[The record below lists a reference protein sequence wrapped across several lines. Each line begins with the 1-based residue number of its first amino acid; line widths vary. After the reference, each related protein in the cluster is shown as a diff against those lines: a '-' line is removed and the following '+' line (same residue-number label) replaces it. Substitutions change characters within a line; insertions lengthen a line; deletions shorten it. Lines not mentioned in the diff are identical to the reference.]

1 MRGVFRTIPVFYDEA
16 FTRVKSQ
23 KLLTFFTDTHP
34 HEDKAYQYQFVQ
46 RFFREYTYVKH
57 IPDFDSLQLS
67 QKNQFQIHS
76 ITKNLFRLNI
86 FAIYFPLKLI
96 FFTVRT
102 FSIRTFSLDQVKVI
116 FAFIER
122 IDVDHSYHKCTIE
135 Y

>member
-1 MRGVFRTIPVFYDEA
+1 MPVFYDEA

-34 HEDKAYQYQFVQ
+34 DEDKAYQYQFVQ

-116 FAFIER
+116 FAVIER
-122 IDVDHSYHKCTIE
+122 IDVDHSYHKCAIE